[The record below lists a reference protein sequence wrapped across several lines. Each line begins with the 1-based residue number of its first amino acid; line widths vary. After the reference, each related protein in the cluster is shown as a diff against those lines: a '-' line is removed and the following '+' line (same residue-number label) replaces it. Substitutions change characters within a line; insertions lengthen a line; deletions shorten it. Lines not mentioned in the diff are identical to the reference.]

1 MSSGNVG
8 RGFLKDFTVLTRGHS
23 FVFTKLTIE
32 IGKIIETM
40 IKGNFCY
47 AQLASHKI
55 LADPGESGF
64 LDELVESVSCAT
76 FEEPTK
82 CLSTH
87 VNLFCD
93 FCETDGG

>member
-1 MSSGNVG
+1 MFSGSAG
-8 RGFLKDFTVLTRGHS
+8 RGFLKEFTVLPRGHF

-40 IKGNFCY
+40 IKRNFCY
-47 AQLASHKI
+47 AQLALNKI

-76 FEEPTK
+76 FEEPAK

-87 VNLFCD
+87 VNLLCD
-93 FCETDGG
+93 FSEADGG